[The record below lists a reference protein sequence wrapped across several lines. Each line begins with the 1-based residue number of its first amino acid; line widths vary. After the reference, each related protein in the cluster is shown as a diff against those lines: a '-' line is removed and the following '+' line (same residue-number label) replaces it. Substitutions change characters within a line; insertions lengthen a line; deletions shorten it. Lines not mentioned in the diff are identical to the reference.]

1 MSTLTQLIIA
11 ALIALGLLTSSA
23 VFDNLSASE
32 QAEMTEIVIEDINGN

>member
-11 ALIALGLLTSSA
+11 ALITLGLITSSA
-23 VFDNLSASE
+23 DFENLSASE